1 MRDVRV
7 DVLAERGL
15 ARKVRDGERL
25 LSEDA
30 KEALDLVQPRRARR
44 RVVEVHAR
52 ILREPLL
59 HLRRAVRR
67 RVVEHDVQLLP
78 RMATRD
84 MLHEAEKILGCVTV
98 RAPVGDLAI
107 RNVQRCVQVD
117 DAVTLVVV
125 RVTSGASFA
134 KRQRKLRTLERL
146 NLRLLVD
153 AQAFCGG
160 FRYRPTTSVTFA
172 ANSGSRLTLY
182 VRTK

>member
-7 DVLAERGL
+7 DVLAERDL
-15 ARKVRDGERL
+15 ARKVRDAERL

-67 RVVEHDVQLLP
+67 RVVEHDVQFLP

-84 MLHEAEKILGCVTV
+84 MLHEAEKILGCVTPDRWSRTRPSCATV
-98 RAPVGDLAI
+98 STAGRQACGRASPT
-107 RNVQRCVQVD
+107 RW
-117 DAVTLVVV
+117 
-125 RVTSGASFA
+125 ASTRA
-134 KRQRKLRTLERL
+134 
-146 NLRLLVD
+146 
-153 AQAFCGG
+153 
-160 FRYRPTTSVTFA
+160 S
-172 ANSGSRLTLY
+172 SRSS
-182 VRTK
+182 